1 MRAFISTFAVPK
13 AESTAEEYED
23 ASNVE
28 PAAGNDAEVTGPWL
42 AAAVADGA
50 SEAILAGRWARHL
63 TTTFTAAP
71 ADQDLATTILA
82 AAVGWDAVE
91 AEYRRS
97 RDEAGNPVDWYEED
111 KLHRGAYAT
120 IVGAHLLDGTTD
132 RQGPLL
138 VAALGDACLFQVRDD
153 ELITAFPID
162 DPAEF
167 DTRPALAPSRPPDPA
182 KIGEHV
188 VALATEWR
196 QGDQLLLAS
205 DALAQWFLAQ
215 ARAGG
220 TPWRTLSDLGTD
232 AEIGGFAALVDGC
245 RANGSLKNDDT
256 TLLRIDL

>member
-1 MRAFISTFAVPK
+1 MRAFVSTFAVPK
-13 AESTAEEYED
+13 AGSTAEEYED

-28 PAAGNDAEVTGPWL
+28 PAGGDDAEVTGPWL

-50 SEAILAGRWARHL
+50 SEAMLAGRWARHL
-63 TTTFTAAP
+63 TTTYTGAR
-71 ADQDLATTILA
+71 ADQDLTATILA
-82 AAVGWDAVE
+82 AAAGWDEVE
-91 AEYRRS
+91 AGYRHA
-97 RDEAGNPVDWYEED
+97 RDEAGEPIAWYEED
-111 KLHRGAYAT
+111 GLRRGAYAT
-120 IVGAHLLDGTTD
+120 IVGVHLLDGPTA

-167 DTRPALAPSRPPDPA
+167 DTRPGLAPSRPLDPA

-188 VALATEWR
+188 VALRTAWQ

-215 ARAGG
+215 AQVGG
-220 TPWRTLSDLGTD
+220 RPWRTLSDLGTD

>member
-13 AESTAEEYED
+13 AGSTAAEYED
-23 ASNVE
+23 ATDFRPAGGDDVE
-28 PAAGNDAEVTGPWL
+28 LSGPWL

-50 SEAILAGRWARHL
+50 SEALLAGHWARHL
-63 TTTFTAAP
+63 TTSFTAAP
-71 ADQDLATTILA
+71 AGQNLAVTILA
-82 AAVGWDAVE
+82 AAAGWDEVE
-91 AEYRRS
+91 AGYRRS
-97 RDEAGNPVDWYEED
+97 REDAGEPIEWYEED
-111 KLHRGAYAT
+111 GLARGAYAT
-120 IVGAHLLDGTTD
+120 IVGAHLLDGPTG

-138 VAALGDACLFQVRDD
+138 ISALGDACLFQIRDD
-153 ELITAFPID
+153 ALVTAFPID
-162 DPAEF
+162 DPGRF
-167 DTRPALAPSRPPDPA
+167 DTRPGLAPSRPLDPA

-188 VALATEWR
+188 VAVEAQWR

-220 TPWRTLSDLGTD
+220 RPWHTLGDLGTD
-232 AEIGGFAALVDGC
+232 AEPGGFPRLVEGC

>member
-13 AESTAEEYED
+13 AGSTNEEYED
-23 ASNVE
+23 ASDVR
-28 PAAGNDAEVTGPWL
+28 PAAGDDAEVTGPWL

-50 SEAILAGRWARHL
+50 SEAMLAGRWARHL

-71 ADQDLATTILA
+71 GGQDLATTILA
-82 AAVGWDAVE
+82 AAAGWDDIE

-111 KLHRGAYAT
+111 GLRRGAYAT
-120 IVGAHLLDGTTD
+120 LVGAHLQDGPTD

-162 DPAEF
+162 DPDEF
-167 DTRPALAPSRPPDPA
+167 DTRPGLAPSRPLDPA

-188 VALATEWR
+188 VALSTGWR

-245 RANGSLKNDDT
+245 RTNGSLKNDDT